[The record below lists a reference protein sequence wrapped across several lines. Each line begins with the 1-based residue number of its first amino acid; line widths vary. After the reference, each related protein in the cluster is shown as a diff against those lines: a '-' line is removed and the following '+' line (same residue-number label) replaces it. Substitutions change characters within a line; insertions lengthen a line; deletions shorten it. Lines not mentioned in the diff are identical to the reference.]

1 MSYLYTKNL
10 TKVYPNGVKA
20 VSSLDLEVQ
29 RGDVY
34 GLIGPNGAGKTTTIR
49 ILTGILNP
57 TEGEIHF
64 DGNPRL
70 DLNSTGYLPE
80 GASFYRF
87 MKVKEYLSWTCS
99 LYDVGGVP
107 DRVERSLDIVGL
119 RDLGDRNLDELSKGQ
134 KQRVGIAQS
143 IVHDPDIL
151 ILDEPTSGLDPIGK
165 EKILSII
172 QDLTR
177 EGKTI
182 LTSSHILPE
191 LSRVCSSVGIIKE
204 GEMVLQGSMKQLKKK
219 FSRAKVE
226 VGFESVVEGFEA
238 DVEKLEY
245 VRDVERLEGE
255 ELRYVITVND
265 DQAAGSELPRYLLD
279 SGNALTYLDLNRA
292 TLEDIFME
300 TMEGERS

>member
-1 MSYLYTKNL
+1 MSYLYTENL

-57 TEGEIHF
+57 TEGEVHF

-119 RDLGDRNLDELSKGQ
+119 RDLGDRSLDELSKGQ